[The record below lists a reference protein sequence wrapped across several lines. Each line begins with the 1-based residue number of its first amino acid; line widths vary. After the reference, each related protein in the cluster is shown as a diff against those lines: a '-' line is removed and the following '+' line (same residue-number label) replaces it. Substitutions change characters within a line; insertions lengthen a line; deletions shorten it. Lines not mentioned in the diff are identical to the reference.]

1 MPTQPDPPQWLMMSF
16 DALSIVS
23 SALLIMYLF
32 NKLECNKFV
41 RLTLG
46 IQVGMLALAIVAYYR
61 VGGFGGR

>member
-1 MPTQPDPPQWLMMSF
+1 MPHQPDPPRWLMVSF

-23 SALLIMYLF
+23 CALLLMYLF

-61 VGGFGGR
+61 GGFGGR